1 MRKRLFKI
9 FVYFQIFAWISIM
22 AMFHLISLREWFFNL
37 EFLLFSFN
45 LIYLSVNDP
54 ALSMMPSVLKTLSI
68 SNNICVFDFYIFSSF
83 RQFWT
88 NLHGRK
94 STQGKTSL
102 KGYLQQSG
110 LF

>member
-1 MRKRLFKI
+1 
-9 FVYFQIFAWISIM
+9 M
-22 AMFHLISLREWFFNL
+22 AMFHLISLREWFFQ
-37 EFLLFSFN
+37 FRILLFSFN

-83 RQFWT
+83 SAVLEPIFMEEK
-88 NLHGRK
+88 L
-94 STQGKTSL
+94 QGKTSL

-110 LF
+110 LL